1 MNIQL
6 VESLVNAI
14 KSLSLEEQ
22 ELLGKK
28 LKDHPSWEIAL
39 ERIDATRKA
48 IYERRQGNPF
58 ETDVTEIIHQMREER
73 DRQLM
78 EEIVIEK
85 IMTNTFIC
93 VDFSFINS
101 CRVRVC
107 GDNL

>member
-73 DRQLM
+73 NQQL
-78 EEIVIEK
+78 IEVRCRK
-85 IMTNTFIC
+85 HC
-93 VDFSFINS
+93 VAVRRSG
-101 CRVRVC
+101 RGRVC
-107 GDNL
+107 GY

>member
-39 ERIDATRKA
+39 ERIELVNKTS
-48 IYERRQGNPF
+48 F
-58 ETDVTEIIHQMREER
+58 EALLKT
-73 DRQLM
+73 
-78 EEIVIEK
+78 
-85 IMTNTFIC
+85 
-93 VDFSFINS
+93 
-101 CRVRVC
+101 
-107 GDNL
+107 

>member
-1 MNIQL
+1 LVKDVKKMNIQL

-73 DRQLM
+73 ERQLM
-78 EEIVIEK
+78 EEIVNE
-85 IMTNTFIC
+85 
-93 VDFSFINS
+93 
-101 CRVRVC
+101 
-107 GDNL
+107 

>member
-73 DRQLM
+73 NRQL
-78 EEIVIEK
+78 IEVRCRRH
-85 IMTNTFIC
+85 C
-93 VDFSFINS
+93 VVV
-101 CRVRVC
+101 RRAGRGRVC
-107 GDNL
+107 GY

>member
-73 DRQLM
+73 NRQL
-78 EEIVIEK
+78 IEVRCRRH
-85 IMTNTFIC
+85 C
-93 VDFSFINS
+93 VAVRRSG
-101 CRVRVC
+101 RGRVC
-107 GDNL
+107 GY

>member
-73 DRQLM
+73 NRQL
-78 EEIVIEK
+78 IEVRCRK
-85 IMTNTFIC
+85 HC
-93 VDFSFINS
+93 VAVRRSG
-101 CRVRVC
+101 RGRVC
-107 GDNL
+107 GY